1 MIFLK
6 NSVPLCLLCGWL
18 IVSWVCVNQ
27 GWIILFVEPKNPL
40 FSFIFYKLPDLC
52 LFLCVF
58 LKVDDVRVIIYIK
71 QPIFVPPVQFYNS
84 ADQ

>member
-18 IVSWVCVNQ
+18 IVSWVCVNRVIQ
-27 GWIILFVEPKNPL
+27 SSLWNLKILFL
-40 FSFIFYKLPDLC
+40 ALYFINC
-52 LFLCVF
+52 QIVLFLCVF
-58 LKVDDVRVIIYIK
+58 LKVDDVRVIIYVK

>member
-1 MIFLK
+1 M
-6 NSVPLCLLCGWL
+6 PLCLLCGWL
-18 IVSWVCVNQ
+18 IVSWVCVNRVIQ
-27 GWIILFVEPKNPL
+27 SSLWNLKIPFLAL
-40 FSFIFYKLPDLC
+40 YFINC
-52 LFLCVF
+52 QIVLFLCVF